1 MAEVAV
7 EETGKKDG
15 KKRQKV
21 KQPPHIDMTP
31 MVDLMCLLIV
41 FFMLTAAFTKAKIM
55 EINLPEKIRDPNV
68 EPPKIPESRTV
79 NIILGPDDRVF
90 WYPGMVKEEDYN
102 NPPPL
107 RETTF
112 GADGIRSL
120 LVERNRTLFLRI
132 EAFQDDVIAGRIDL
146 PRDSIE
152 SEIRKLKRDD
162 DTGPIVLIK
171 AYETANYGNFVEI
184 LDEMNIVGVARY
196 TFVDLTWYEEAMVER
211 ALGSSSA
218 ETASSG
224 N

>member
-1 MAEVAV
+1 MAEVA
-7 EETGKKDG
+7 EQDTGKKDG
-15 KKRQKV
+15 KDRKKV
-21 KQPPHIDMTP
+21 KHPPHIDMTP

-68 EPPKIPESRTV
+68 EPPKIPGSRTL

-90 WYPGMVKEEDYN
+90 WYPGMVREEDYS

-107 RETTF
+107 NETTY
-112 GADGIRSL
+112 GADGIRRL
-120 LVERNRTLFLRI
+120 LVERNRTLFKRI
-132 EAFQDDVIAGRIDL
+132 DDFQNDVIAGRINL

-171 AYETANYGNFVEI
+171 AYETSNYGNFVEI

-196 TFVDLTWYEEAMVER
+196 SFVDLIWYEKFMVER
-211 ALGSSSA
+211 HLGIA
-218 ETASSG
+218 TTTASTG

>member
-1 MAEVAV
+1 MAEIA
-7 EETGKKDG
+7 EQDSGKKG
-15 KKRQKV
+15 GRQKV
-21 KQPPHIDMTP
+21 KPPPHIDMTP

-90 WYPGMVKEEDYN
+90 TYPGMVREEDYG

-112 GADGIRSL
+112 GADGIRRL
-120 LVERNRTLFLRI
+120 LVERNITLAKRI
-132 EAFQDDVIAGRIDL
+132 YEFNNEILTGRISL

-171 AYETANYGNFVEI
+171 AYKSANYGNFVEI
-184 LDEMNIVGVARY
+184 LDEMNIVGIARY
-196 TFVDLTWYEEAMVER
+196 SFVDLSWIENFMVER
-211 ALGSSSA
+211 ALGIAS
-218 ETASSG
+218 TASASTG